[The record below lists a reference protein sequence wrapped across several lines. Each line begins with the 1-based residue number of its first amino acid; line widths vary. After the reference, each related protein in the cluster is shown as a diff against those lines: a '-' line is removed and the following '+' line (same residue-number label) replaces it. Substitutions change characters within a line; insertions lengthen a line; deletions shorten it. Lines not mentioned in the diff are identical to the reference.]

1 MCWLAGPYFV
11 ARASGQPLVFSG
23 SYMVGKADL
32 SISPLGT
39 YTDRVTTDRSLLTLG
54 VMGEYDAGAVTI
66 LPSLDLAHLTESQ
79 PAYIDGALNPI
90 SAQSLAMTEATA
102 GLPVPMPVAGG
113 TGGLTLTGGINAI
126 LSRTDLDGV
135 VTEDTRGRLDIGFVH
150 ASDTGVRTSLRA
162 YLDGLGDDAYESV
175 GAEFL
180 VEFEF

>member
-1 MCWLAGPYFV
+1 
-11 ARASGQPLVFSG
+11 
-23 SYMVGKADL
+23 MVGQADL

-90 SAQSLAMTEATA
+90 SAQSLAMTEAMA
-102 GLPVPMPVAGG
+102 GLHFAMPVAVG
-113 TGGLTLTGGINAI
+113 TGDLTLTGGINAI
-126 LSRTDLDGV
+126 LSRTNLDGV